1 MKPMTRAQLQNA
13 PADLVAAKERAAIRQ
28 QEVNGQLWAEWVY
41 KRVRETAE
49 QGLLEYRAVC
59 PETVTSVGYSYGVK
73 LLIQWFPDSEVTTVI
88 SGALKN
94 NAHTSVRIS
103 WADRPVTFDRE
114 QRRHE
119 KETSW

>member
-13 PADLVAAKERAAIRQ
+13 PADLSASRERAIVRQ
-28 QEVNGQLWAEWVY
+28 QEVDGQLWAENVY
-41 KRVRETAE
+41 KRVRETAQ
-49 QGLLEYRAVC
+49 QGLLEYRAFC
-59 PETVTSVGYSYGVK
+59 PDTLTSIGYSYGTK
-73 LLIQWFPDSEVTTVI
+73 LITQWFPDSEVTTVVF
-88 SGALKN
+88 GALKN
-94 NAHTSVRIS
+94 NAQKSLRIS